1 MGQKEGKGTSE
12 GGEGGL
18 IKEERWVVD
27 KEGKWVEEEREGGQY
42 KEGKWGRRRQ
52 VEEGM
57 GLKGGG
63 RQWIRRE
70 SGEEVKRV

>member
-27 KEGKWVEEEREGGQY
+27 KEGKWVEEGREVGY
-42 KEGKWGRRRQ
+42 NKEGKWGRRRR
-52 VEEGM
+52 
-57 GLKGGG
+57 GGG
-63 RQWIRRE
+63 QKE
-70 SGEEVKRV
+70 TSGRGDGV